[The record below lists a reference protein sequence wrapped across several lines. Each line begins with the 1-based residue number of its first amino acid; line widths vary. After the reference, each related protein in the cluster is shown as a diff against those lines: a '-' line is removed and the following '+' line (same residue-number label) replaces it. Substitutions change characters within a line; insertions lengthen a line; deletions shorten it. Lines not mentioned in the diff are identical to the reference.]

1 MEEIKLDLALYI
13 MQLKIT
19 STIKNNKEKD
29 LDKFKQTL
37 EKMLWE
43 KEEIKKG
50 NEEIIKKV
58 YDEYLNEIKGE
69 V

>member
-1 MEEIKLDLALYI
+1 MKEIKLDLALYI

-19 STIKNNKEKD
+19 STIKNNNEKD

-43 KEEIKKG
+43 KEEVQKG
-50 NEEIIKKV
+50 NKEIIKKV